1 MLTGNKGE
9 WSEIYTLFKLLGD
22 KQLFSGNEYLEKI
35 EDTFYTIIKIIRNES
50 GKQFEY
56 EINGDLV
63 IISGGVE
70 KLRVPVKT
78 FTMEAA
84 KLLTRIND
92 ANGTFAIP
100 EVEAFMNSIKCQTL
114 KAKSTNKTDIRIV
127 IYDQKINQNSELGFS
142 IKSELGND
150 ATILNAGKTTNFI
163 YEISNFKPTSKEIDS
178 INAIQTTSKIKD
190 RLAFIQSQG
199 GVFNFVSL
207 ENAIFKNNLVLI
219 DSALPYILAAIIK
232 TFFTSKSSSI
242 KDLCETLNN
251 ENPLEYDVQFAHK
264 FYEYKLK
271 RFLTDVAL
279 GMRPSEVWTGL
290 FDASGGFLIVKENG
304 DVLCYHIYNKNQFE
318 NYLFANSKLETA
330 SSKRHGFGILYLENN
345 RLFVKLNLQIRF
357 K

>member
-22 KQLFSGNEYLEKI
+22 KQLFSGNEDLEKI

-63 IISGGVE
+63 IISGGIE

-78 FTMEAA
+78 FTIEAA
-84 KLLTRIND
+84 KLLTRIKGE
-92 ANGTFAIP
+92 NGTFAIP
-100 EVEAFMNSIKCQTL
+100 EVESFMNSIKCQTL
-114 KAKSTNKTDIRIV
+114 KAKSTNKTDIKIV

-163 YEISNFKPTSKEIDS
+163 YEIFNFKPTSEEIES
-178 INAIQTTSKIKD
+178 INAIKTTSKIKD
-190 RLAFIQSQG
+190 RIAFIQSHG
-199 GVFNFVSL
+199 GLFKFVSL
-207 ENAIFKNNLVLI
+207 ENTIFKNNLVLI
-219 DSALPYILAAIIK
+219 DSALPEILAAIIK
-232 TFFTSKSSSI
+232 TFFTSKLSSI
-242 KDLCETLNN
+242 QDLCEIIND
-251 ENPLEYDVQFAHK
+251 ENPLEYDVQFSHK
-264 FYEYKLK
+264 FYEYKIK

-330 SSKRHGFGILYLENN
+330 SSKRHGFGNLYFEDN
-345 RLFVKLNLQIRF
+345 RLYFKLNLQIRF